1 LHKSQWT
8 SNNNFRNIAVMDK
21 KWFQDR
27 LRHLG
32 KTQRGL
38 ARHMGLDPSRV
49 TEIFNQSRGIKIE
62 EAVEMSDYLETSLE
76 DLVARLGASVTPGH
90 KASSLVVGYV
100 GAGETVLSID
110 DHAKGS
116 GLYKIDAPQGEG
128 GGVCVV
134 VRGNSMAPRFRDGEH
149 LGYSRDEGLDLA
161 KCFGRECVVQTRD
174 GRQLVK
180 IVEPGNAP
188 GQVTLVSVNAA
199 TPIEQNVAV
208 EWVAPVTWVKLRAR
222 G

>member
-1 LHKSQWT
+1 MEKQ
-8 SNNNFRNIAVMDK
+8 
-21 KWFQDR
+21 WFQNR
-27 LRHLG
+27 LRQLG

-38 ARHMGLDPSRV
+38 ATHMGLDPSRI
-49 TEIFNQSRGIKIE
+49 TEILNQSRSIKIE
-62 EAVEMSDYLETSLE
+62 EAVEMAEYLETSLD
-76 DLVARLGASVTPGH
+76 DLVTRLGAAVNPDAR
-90 KASSLVVGYV
+90 ASSLVVGYV

-110 DHAKGS
+110 DHEKGS
-116 GLYKIDAPQGEG
+116 GLYKIEAPQGEG

-134 VRGNSMAPRFRDGEH
+134 VRGSSMSPRFRDGEH

-161 KCFGRECVVQTRD
+161 KCYGRECVVQTKD

-208 EWVAPVTWVKLRAR
+208 EWVAPVTWVKLRPR